1 MNQGFP
7 RLLGDVGGTNAR
19 WAWQRHANDPLQCIS
34 VSPCKA
40 STSLYDSAARY
51 MEQHSLGQPSAASIG
66 IATAVTG
73 DRIQFTNND
82 WSFSIADLKSSLQV
96 ERCLVINDF
105 TALALSLPALGE
117 EDLMPL
123 GGGAATANAPMAL
136 IGPGTGLGVSGLLP
150 DGRGGWNAVSG
161 EGGHVTLAATDALET
176 SVLEFLRR
184 QFGHASAE
192 RVLSG
197 PGLVN
202 LYSALCEVRG
212 EAALDLAPHE
222 ITQAARAEGDAACQ
236 QALTLFASF
245 LGNVAGNLALTLGT
259 RGGVYVGGGIVPQLG
274 DAFDAKLFRQKFE
287 EKGRFG
293 DYLRPIPAWLITA
306 STPALIGASRAL
318 DVLKS

>member
-19 WAWQRHANDPLQCIS
+19 WAWQRHANDTLQCIS
-34 VSPCKA
+34 VSPCTA
-40 STSLYDSAARY
+40 SASLYDSASRY
-51 MEQHSLGQPSAASIG
+51 LKQHALGQPSAASIG
-66 IATAVTG
+66 IATAITG

-82 WSFSIADLKSSLQV
+82 WSFSIADLKAALQV

-105 TALALSLPALGE
+105 TALALSLPALGPQ
-117 EDLMPL
+117 DLTQI
-123 GGGAATANAPMAL
+123 GGGAAVADTPMAL

-150 DGRGGWNAVSG
+150 DGHGSWIAVSG
-161 EGGHVTLAATDALET
+161 EGGHVTLAATDALEAT
-176 SVLEFLRR
+176 VLEFLRR

-212 EAALDLAPHE
+212 EAALDLKPYE
-222 ITQAARAEGDAACQ
+222 ITQAARVEGDAACK

-245 LGNVAGNLALTLGT
+245 LGNVAGNLALTMGT

-274 DAFDAKLFRQKFE
+274 DAFDAQLFRQKFE